1 MTSVD
6 LGMTAAPRP
15 PGRTLARTQFL
26 LAGAYVA
33 AVGVALGRAATFS
46 GHLYLPR
53 QGDEATGTADLW
65 PGLWGG
71 VWLALVLVI
80 GMVPLAAA
88 VTALVAVARLAT
100 PRMRKEPARWRSLL
114 VSTVLA
120 ALVVAAW
127 VSPPASTLYAWLLD

>member
-1 MTSVD
+1 MTTAD
-6 LGMTAAPRP
+6 LAATSAPRP
-15 PGRTLARTQFL
+15 AGRALARTQFL
-26 LAGAYVA
+26 LVGAYVV
-33 AVGVALGRAATFS
+33 AVAVALGRAAAFS

-53 QGDEATGTADLW
+53 QGDDATGNADLW

-71 VWLALVLVI
+71 LWLVLVVVI

-88 VTALVAVARLAT
+88 GTALVAVARLAS
-100 PRMRKEPARWRSLL
+100 PRMRTESTRWRSLL

-127 VSPPASTLYAWLLD
+127 VSPPMTTLYTWLVD